1 MANMTNVFSPFFPC
15 VNNEKP
21 GYSSKREKMK
31 LLENLIGFGRQ
42 DMPAIKLT
50 ISTAKF
56 PNMTKAG
63 GYVLFVGYNW
73 GWGLGILDIIRGAKL

>member
-1 MANMTNVFSPFFPC
+1 
-15 VNNEKP
+15 
-21 GYSSKREKMK
+21 MK

-63 GYVLFVGYNW
+63 GYVLF
-73 GWGLGILDIIRGAKL
+73 LDIIGGVDWGYWI